1 MAAGRVDGRVPGI
14 GRVERP
20 ICYAIAVATRRQRA
34 GIVMVRLQWCPTRRT
49 GRDTGSA
56 LHEVG
61 QYRRAVIDVATAAER
76 PCQRGTPIRLCPTM
90 IRYNDVLIAIREEGR
105 RAVDCRLQGRP
116 SRACSKG
123 SPNSRIIH

>member
-49 GRDTGSA
+49 GRDAGSA

-61 QYRRAVIDVATAAER
+61 QYRRAVIGREGRTAAENR
-76 PCQRGTPIRLCPTM
+76 PCQRGTPIRL
-90 IRYNDVLIAIREEGR
+90 
-105 RAVDCRLQGRP
+105 RP
-116 SRACSKG
+116 KG
-123 SPNSRIIH
+123 DSSQSTYR